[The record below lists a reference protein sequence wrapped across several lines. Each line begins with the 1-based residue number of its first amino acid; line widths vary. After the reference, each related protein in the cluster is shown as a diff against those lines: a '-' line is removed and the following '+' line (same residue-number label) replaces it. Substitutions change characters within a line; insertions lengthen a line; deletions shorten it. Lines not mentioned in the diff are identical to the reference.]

1 MYDFKQIF
9 KFQQIYSSAIDFNT
23 VLFLM
28 FTSQICFK
36 FESSEWR
43 IQTLDN
49 RDCCCCCCCSFPL
62 SRPSVGSNSKRSGAP
77 IFRKDRRW
85 IRDRQVRRE
94 ELENGPKSGRNI
106 KKLFCLLFRILSSPT
121 LLMKYVNQ
129 TLLTCSNFHTDQY
142 L

>member
-1 MYDFKQIF
+1 
-9 KFQQIYSSAIDFNT
+9 
-23 VLFLM
+23 M

-36 FESSEWR
+36 FESSEWKIR
-43 IQTLDN
+43 TLDN
-49 RDCCCCCCCSFPL
+49 RDCLCCCCCCCSFPL

-94 ELENGPKSGRNI
+94 ELGNGPKSVRNI
-106 KKLFCLLFRILSSPT
+106 KQTILFFISLLLYSLFTYIIIAIRQSDCIAQN
-121 LLMKYVNQ
+121 K
-129 TLLTCSNFHTDQY
+129 CS